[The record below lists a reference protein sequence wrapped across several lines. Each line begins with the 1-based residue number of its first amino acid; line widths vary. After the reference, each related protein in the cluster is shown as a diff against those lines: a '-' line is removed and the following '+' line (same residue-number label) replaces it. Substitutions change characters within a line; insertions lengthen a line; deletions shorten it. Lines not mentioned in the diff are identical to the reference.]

1 MSSFVDMEYK
11 AVEHDPFAGPVIQ
24 QVVPLTEPQL
34 ELWLTCQFGGNDAN
48 RAYNESVSL
57 RLRGPFNRIA
67 LEQAVNAIVRRHE
80 AFRSAFSGNGKAM
93 LIFEQIDVP
102 FAYYD
107 LTTFPCDEQQAAIS
121 QFLSN
126 EAQYVFDL
134 QNGPLVRVGLHRL
147 AETEH
152 LFTLT
157 AHHLVCDGWSAGVA
171 LQDLGAFYSA
181 HVQGRMPLLPP
192 AESISAYSTEELA
205 FAQTDDYKAIE
216 TFWLN
221 QFQGTIPVLDLPTD
235 FPRPPRRT
243 YASQRLDYQIDND
256 LTAAVRKLGQRAGC
270 SFVSTLLVSFEVLL
284 HRLTGQ
290 TDLVVGLPAA
300 GQSAT
305 DHGRLVGHCV
315 NLLPLRSFPQPDQPF
330 IDYLKSR
337 REEILDAFDHQR
349 LTFGS
354 LLKKLT
360 IPRDPARIP
369 LVPVLFNVDYGLV
382 EGIDFQELTVELI
395 SNPRQFE
402 AADLFVNAGGAGDSL
417 TLEWSYNT
425 ALFGPETIDGFMA
438 QFVQLLRDV
447 TADPT
452 VQLGKMPV
460 LTTAEN
466 TLEVASPSSN
476 GAILGAVADYPHNTP
491 LHDLLAETADVFAQK
506 TALEFN
512 GKSFTYQDLHSR
524 ANQLAH
530 RLIAKGVEP
539 GQLVGIMLDRS
550 PDMLVGL
557 LAILKAGAAYLPLDP
572 SFPHDRLAFMLTDS
586 GASLILTSSKY
597 AGRLN
602 LARPELLVDEAT
614 GEGPTDAPAVR
625 VTSDALAY
633 VLYTSGSTG
642 QPKGVQIDHRNLVN
656 LLYTMRAWPGMLP
669 TDKLLSVT
677 TISFDIVGV
686 ELFLPLLVGGTV
698 ILADADTIRDGRLLL
713 AALSQPGITHMQAT
727 PATYRMLLASGW
739 ESKLPLAV
747 MCGGEPMTNDLATKL
762 LARSA
767 SVWNLYGPTETTV
780 YSIGKQILATDEIIT
795 IGRPVQNTQVYL
807 LDERGKPVTA
817 GAVGEIYIGGDGV
830 SRRGYLNRPELTAE
844 RFVQNPFGSGT
855 LYRTGDLGKQLPS
868 GEILCLGRM
877 DHQVKIRGYRI
888 ELGEIENTLTTLPDI
903 REAAIIVREDRPGD
917 VRLVAYVVPDTAVNG
932 SSSSQKEQISAWR
945 QSLRQK
951 LPEYM
956 IPAELIALSSLP
968 IGSTGKI
975 DRKALTQLPLN
986 GHQLGDNTREKTPE
1000 ETLLLRVWSDV
1011 LGVTNIGLQD
1021 SFFDLGGH
1029 SMLALQVMTQLEK
1042 ETNRRLP
1049 LSTLFEYPTIESL
1062 AKLLHQD
1069 AQPTPLRSLVTIKA
1083 HGTKMPIYIVHGGG
1097 LNLLTFRG
1105 LIEHM
1110 DAEQPI
1116 YGFQARGLDG
1126 LEEPLDSMDAI
1137 AADYL
1142 DELLEHNPDGPY
1154 ALAGYSFGGYI
1165 ALEMARQLRALGKT
1179 VKLLGMFDTNA
1190 EESVEGRPFLN
1201 RLAWRLGRQLP
1212 KMAWIGRSLIEQPIP
1227 TLKYQGEFVERKVKG
1242 VLKAVGLS
1250 NEPTYEE
1257 TEVGNEFLL
1266 RIMEKHEVAFQ
1277 NYRMKPYDG
1286 VIDVF
1291 KATTRL
1297 YYVED
1302 REFLGWKKYA
1312 LRGVCVHNVP
1322 GDHKEMLLPP
1332 NDREFARILQAALDR
1347 E

>member
-11 AVEHDPFAGPVIQ
+11 AVEHDPFAGPVVQ

-34 ELWLTCQFGGNDAN
+34 ELWLACQFGGDDAN

-57 RLRGPFNRIA
+57 RLRGPFTRMA
-67 LEQAVNAIVRRHE
+67 LEQAVNALINRHE
-80 AFRSAFSGNGKAM
+80 AFRSAFSGNGKTM

-102 FAYYD
+102 FAHYD
-107 LTTFPCDEQQAAIS
+107 LTPFSAEEQQAAIR
-121 QFLSN
+121 QFLSD
-126 EAQYVFDL
+126 EARYVFDL
-134 QNGPLVRVGLHRL
+134 QNGPLVRVGLHRF

-181 HVQGRMPLLPP
+181 YVQGRMPLLPP
-192 AESISAYSTEELA
+192 AESIGAYAAEELA
-205 FAQTDDYKAIE
+205 FAQTNDYKTVE
-216 TFWLN
+216 TYWLD
-221 QFQGTIPVLDLPTD
+221 QFRGTVPVLELPTD
-235 FPRPPRRT
+235 FPRPSRRT
-243 YASQRLDYQIDND
+243 YASQRLDYRFDND

-337 REEILDAFDHQR
+337 REEILDAFDQQR
-349 LTFGS
+349 LTFGG
-354 LLKKLT
+354 LLKKLP
-360 IPRDPARIP
+360 IPRDPARVP

-382 EGIDFQELTVELI
+382 EGIDFQGLTVELI

-425 ALFGPETIDGFMA
+425 ALFRPETIDGFMA

-452 VQLGKMPV
+452 VRLGKTPEPDL
-460 LTTAEN
+460 LTNAQE
-466 TLEVASPSSN
+466 
-476 GAILGAVADYPHNTP
+476 GALSGQHGIILGAVADYPHNTP
-491 LHDLLAETADVFAQK
+491 LHTLLAETAAVFAQK

-512 GKSFTYQDLHSR
+512 GQLFTYEKLHSR

-530 RLIAKGVEP
+530 RLVAKGIGP

-550 PDMLVGL
+550 PDMLIGL
-557 LAILKAGAAYLPLDP
+557 LAVLKAGAAYLPLDP

-586 GASLILTSSKY
+586 AASLILTASKY

-602 LARPELLVDEAT
+602 LARPELLVDEAD
-614 GEGPTDAPAVR
+614 GEGLTEAPAMR
-625 VTSDALAY
+625 VTSDSLAY

-656 LLYTMRAWPGMLP
+656 LLYTMRAWPGMQP

-698 ILADADTIRDGRLLL
+698 ILADAETTRDGRLLL

-739 ESKLPLAV
+739 EAKLPLAV

-807 LDERGKPVTA
+807 LDERQKPVTL

-844 RFVQNPFGSGT
+844 RFVQNPFGAGT

-888 ELGEIENTLTTLPDI
+888 ELGEIENTLTNFPDI
-903 REAAIIVREDRPGD
+903 REAAVVVREDRSGEK
-917 VRLVAYVVPDTAVNG
+917 RLVAYVVPDASLNG
-932 SSSSQKEQISAWR
+932 ASTPKEQTSAWK

-951 LPEYM
+951 LPDYM
-956 IPAELIALSSLP
+956 VPAELVALPSLP
-968 IGSTGKI
+968 VGPTGKI
-975 DRKALTQLPLN
+975 DRKALAQLPLN
-986 GHQLGDNTREKTPE
+986 GHQLIAASRAKTPE
-1000 ETLLLRVWSDV
+1000 ETLLLRVWSNV
-1011 LGVTNIGLQD
+1011 LGITDIGLQD

-1083 HGTKMPIYIVHGGG
+1083 KGTKMPIYIVHGGG

-1105 LIEHM
+1105 LVEHM
-1110 DAEQPI
+1110 DTEQPI

-1126 LEEPLDSMDAI
+1126 LEEPLDNMDAI

-1142 DELLEHNPDGPY
+1142 DELLEHNPNGPY

-1165 ALEMARQLRALGKT
+1165 ALEMARQLKAIGKT

-1266 RIMEKHEVAFQ
+1266 RIMEKHEIAFQ

-1291 KATTRL
+1291 KASTRL